1 MGHFGRA
8 WRVACEV
15 ARGNALRRAHMNL
28 DLRDRLDLRGVVLDM
43 GRSLSRSATYRKYL
57 PLPGENGVRY
67 VAVDLLARQKP
78 DLLADFE
85 APLPLRDGSVDRVM
99 LLNVL
104 EHIYEHRRL
113 LAELRRVLKP
123 GGKMYV
129 YVPFFIVV
137 HRHPHDFYRYTDE
150 ALERLMREAG
160 FANADITPHGGI
172 LHCLGTGWDW
182 LARSPMPFRWLA
194 FFPTLCATL
203 GDAVLDACAGG
214 RMRERFVL
222 GYFVEATA

>member
-1 MGHFGRA
+1 MGAFGRA
-8 WRVACEV
+8 FRVAMEA

-28 DLRDRLDLRGVVLDM
+28 DLKDRLDLRGVVLDM
-43 GRSLSRSATYRKYL
+43 GRSMSRSATYRKLL
-57 PLPGENGVRY
+57 PPPGQNGLRY
-67 VAVDLLARQKP
+67 VAVDLLPKQKP
-78 DLLADFE
+78 DLLANFE
-85 APLPLRDGSVDRVM
+85 KPLPFRDGAADRVM

-104 EHIYEHRRL
+104 EHIFEHRLL
-113 LAELRRVLKP
+113 LAELRRSLKP
-123 GGKMYV
+123 GGKMYF

-160 FANADITPHGGI
+160 FAKAEIVPHGGL
-172 LHCLGTGWDW
+172 LHCLATGWDW

-194 FFPTLCATL
+194 FFPVLLAAL
-203 GDAVLDACAGG
+203 GDALLDVFAGG

>member
-1 MGHFGRA
+1 MSVRRA
-8 WRVACEV
+8 FRVACEA

-43 GRSLSRSATYRKYL
+43 GRSLSRSATYRRFL
-57 PLPGENGVRY
+57 PAPGVNGLRY
-67 VAVDLLARQKP
+67 VAVDLLAAQRP
-78 DLLADFE
+78 DLRADFE
-85 APLPLRDGSVDRVM
+85 RPLPLRDASVDRVM

-113 LAELRRVLKP
+113 LRELRRTLKP
-123 GGKMYV
+123 GGRMYF

-150 ALERLMREAG
+150 ALARLMREAG
-160 FANADITPHGGI
+160 FARADIVPHGGFF
-172 LHCLGTGWDW
+172 HCLATGWDW
-182 LARSPMPFRWLA
+182 LARSPWPLRWLA
-194 FFPTLCATL
+194 FVPVL
-203 GDAVLDACAGG
+203 GAALADAAIDALAHG
-214 RMRERFVL
+214 RVRERFVL

>member
-1 MGHFGRA
+1 MSVGRA
-8 WRVACEV
+8 FRVAIE
-15 ARGNALRRAHMNL
+15 AAKGNALRRAHMNL

-43 GRSLSRSATYRKYL
+43 GRSLSRSATYRRFL
-57 PLPGENGVRY
+57 PAPGVNGLRY
-67 VAVDLLARQKP
+67 VAVDLLPKQQP

-85 APLPLRDGSVDRVM
+85 RPLPLRDGSVDRVM

-104 EHIYEHRRL
+104 EHIYEHRL
-113 LAELRRVLKP
+113 LLRELRRVLKP
-123 GGKMYV
+123 GGKMYF

-137 HRHPHDFYRYTDE
+137 HRHPHDYYRYTDE
-150 ALERLMREAG
+150 ALERLMKEAG
-160 FANADITPHGGI
+160 FANADIVAHGGL

-182 LARSPMPFRWLA
+182 LARSPWPLRWLA
-194 FFPTLCATL
+194 FFPILFAAL
-203 GDAVLDACAGG
+203 GDAFLDLLAGG